1 MPQFS
6 GLRGIAALLVLFY
19 HVRTPQH
26 LELNFGVC
34 DVFSKFGYLGVDVFF
49 VLSGFILSHVYRD
62 GFNLAGLRSYG
73 VARFARIYP
82 LHLVTLFM
90 MLGAYAI
97 ALRVGVQPT
106 EASGYGWLGTITGL
120 LLVQEWFG
128 LVAPNPGSWSISIEF
143 ANYLLFPLLMLLP
156 RFPRYLAPIVL
167 LFGALIVEGFG
178 GVRVMRPM
186 TEFVMGCA
194 AYSIATRYSY
204 KSVPALAGL
213 TFALP
218 FIVAG
223 LLGREFPGL
232 AALSFAA
239 TMILLSGTAREP
251 FKDFC
256 ASRPMVFIGEISYS
270 VYLLQ
275 WFVWIGWK
283 HGIAK
288 IPFFA
293 AHSYVMVLAAAAS
306 VVACAVP
313 SFFCLSDHAA
323 RCFAARSQT
332 INWPQFQLAQP
343 RYRGG
348 KISQPLLS
356 SLVDRQIF
364 QQR

>member
-1 MPQFS
+1 
-6 GLRGIAALLVLFY
+6 
-19 HVRTPQH
+19 
-26 LELNFGVC
+26 
-34 DVFSKFGYLGVDVFF
+34 
-49 VLSGFILSHVYRD
+49 
-62 GFNLAGLRSYG
+62 
-73 VARFARIYP
+73 
-82 LHLVTLFM
+82 
-90 MLGAYAI
+90 
-97 ALRVGVQPT
+97 
-106 EASGYGWLGTITGL
+106 
-120 LLVQEWFG
+120 
-128 LVAPNPGSWSISIEF
+128 
-143 ANYLLFPLLMLLP
+143 
-156 RFPRYLAPIVL
+156 
-167 LFGALIVEGFG
+167 FG